1 MPIFLLAM
9 LLKGPSWFRVLI
21 LLGFLG
27 IFIFGFVIAA
37 NNIRYATERTV
48 PAHVHHIRA
57 HHHALPQ

>member
-9 LLKGPSWFRVLI
+9 LLKGPTWFRVLI

-27 IFIFGFVIAA
+27 IFVFGFFCTA
-37 NNIRYATERTV
+37 NSIRYATERPV
-48 PAHVHHIRA
+48 SAHVHHIRT